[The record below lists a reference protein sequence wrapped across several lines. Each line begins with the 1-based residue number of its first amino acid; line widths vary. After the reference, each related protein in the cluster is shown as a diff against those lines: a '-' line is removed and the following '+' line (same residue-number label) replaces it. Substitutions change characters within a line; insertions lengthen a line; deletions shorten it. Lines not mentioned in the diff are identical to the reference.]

1 MISRELQVTLNLAVN
16 EARRRKHEFLTLEHV
31 LFALLHDNRGREIIQ
46 ACGGNRK
53 SILRALEEFF
63 ENSMETL
70 PEDNEDMP
78 EQTLAF
84 QRSFQRAA
92 YQVQSS
98 GQKEMDAGNILASML
113 REDDSHAVYLLGEA
127 GITRLDIL
135 NYISHGIRKDGSASV
150 SRSKNTSTGGSSK
163 SEDGEDGTPE
173 NPLEAWCTELVA
185 EAKADRL
192 DPLIG
197 RSNLK
202 IKNYFYK
209 QKLQQ

>member
-53 SILRALEEFF
+53 SILRDLEEYF

-70 PEDNEDMP
+70 PEDAEEMP

-98 GQKEMDAGNILASML
+98 GQKEMDAGNILALS
-113 REDDSHAVYLLGEA
+113 
-127 GITRLDIL
+127 
-135 NYISHGIRKDGSASV
+135 
-150 SRSKNTSTGGSSK
+150 
-163 SEDGEDGTPE
+163 
-173 NPLEAWCTELVA
+173 
-185 EAKADRL
+185 
-192 DPLIG
+192 LIH
-197 RSNLK
+197 
-202 IKNYFYK
+202 I
-209 QKLQQ
+209 